1 MCGIAG
7 IIGSSDSNKRREL
20 VNKMLSRMSYR
31 GPDDCGIYHSN
42 KATIGNIRLSIIDI
56 SGGQQPISDPSG
68 RYWIVYN
75 GEIFNYIELR
85 KDLIGKGEVFKT
97 NTDTEVIVH
106 LYALYG

>member
-7 IIGSSDSNKRREL
+7 IIGSSDSNKRRVL

-31 GPDDCGIYHSN
+31 GPDDCGIYHSS
-42 KATIGNIRLSIIDI
+42 KATMGNIRLSIIDLT
-56 SGGQQPISDPSG
+56 GGQQPISDPSE

-85 KDLIGKGEVFKT
+85 KELEKKGNRFRT
-97 NTDTEVIVH
+97 QSDTEVLVQF
-106 LYALYG
+106 YAL